1 MFTFQY
7 NSYIIH
13 TQIFFFFNNT
23 VKAAFIDIP
32 GDPKICR
39 YIRLSLHMMKAW
51 LILNYA
57 NLIEYVL
64 VLSNIKYMLS
74 LISIISLIVYIKLIL
89 LMRAT
94 SIT

>member
-1 MFTFQY
+1 MNYMFDQKTKFL
-7 NSYIIH
+7 YIYIY
-13 TQIFFFFNNT
+13 T
-23 VKAAFIDIP
+23 VKAACIDIP

-57 NLIEYVL
+57 HLIEYVL
-64 VLSNIKYMLS
+64 ILSNIKYMLS

-89 LMRAT
+89 LI
-94 SIT
+94 ITLI